1 MQIEF
6 TNWAILF
13 CVIATG
19 TAAGIFIMISIDEW
33 KNK

>member
-6 TNWAILF
+6 INWLILF
-13 CVIATG
+13 CVIAAG
-19 TAAGIFIMISIDEW
+19 TATGIYIIISIDEW